1 MKTMK
6 RSPCPDFGKRSCG
19 GIQLLAAPVWR
30 LHERKVKALLEL
42 LEQSK
47 VVTEESTFEY
57 LDNVPSSECW
67 FSDCVNGNYGP
78 KLVGFETREEFER
91 FIEFTRVFR
100 EDRGLSFEEF
110 IKSDLLESLFDEES
124 EVFRRRLLMSSL
136 RRYGR
141 MNCIIS
147 ISLLGNN
154 IRKRAP
160 ENQTITVR
168 TRKRNN

>member
-1 MKTMK
+1 M
-6 RSPCPDFGKRSCG
+6 
-19 GIQLLAAPVWR
+19 
-30 LHERKVKALLEL
+30 KALLES

-78 KLVGFETREEFER
+78 ELVGFETREEFER

-124 EVFRRRLLMSSL
+124 EVFSEKAADEFPSSIWPDEL
-136 RRYGR
+136 HNLYVSAWEQYQEEGGGEPDD
-141 MNCIIS
+141 NCEDEEE
-147 ISLLGNN
+147 
-154 IRKRAP
+154 K
-160 ENQTITVR
+160 
-168 TRKRNN
+168 